1 MKKLLNILALS
12 AVALAAF
19 SCNDAE
25 YGVSEE
31 IEAFFVESFDAT
43 GIAGLPLLVTD
54 DGATAELTVSL
65 TKKTRTGAS
74 FRLVVDQ
81 AVLDQY
87 NKENNMVYSV
97 LDEAYYD
104 LGGEITI
111 EPDAYSALPV
121 QISISPVPNELSGSL
136 LAIPVR
142 LEKVS
147 GDAGVTSTTS
157 TYVIV
162 VNTILRSTLPMFN
175 GRPDLTVVWPEG
187 TWTTTEYTFEGKFQI
202 ALPYDRDRVF
212 FKNQV
217 DGDDASVNFILTRWE
232 DPQTAPHSGRYDH
245 DGIQYL
251 GRGRAHFNPGED
263 DAFYIKPDVWQH
275 YAITFDGSTATMYVN
290 GRNAAT
296 NTYASG
302 TTTFQH
308 SGWFIQGDD
317 AANHWSGAKIIVTEL
332 RIWRTC
338 RTAEQIT
345 NNINNTGTPNA
356 DLVAYWRL
364 NKESYNEAEG
374 YFEDLSGNGVLLQTS
389 SSTNITWIED
399 IESTATSTPWP

>member
-97 LDEAYYD
+97 LDEEYYD

-142 LEKVS
+142 LERVS

-245 DGIQYL
+245 DGIQ
-251 GRGRAHFNPGED
+251 
-263 DAFYIKPDVWQH
+263 
-275 YAITFDGSTATMYVN
+275 
-290 GRNAAT
+290 
-296 NTYASG
+296 
-302 TTTFQH
+302 
-308 SGWFIQGDD
+308 
-317 AANHWSGAKIIVTEL
+317 
-332 RIWRTC
+332 
-338 RTAEQIT
+338 
-345 NNINNTGTPNA
+345 
-356 DLVAYWRL
+356 
-364 NKESYNEAEG
+364 
-374 YFEDLSGNGVLLQTS
+374 
-389 SSTNITWIED
+389 
-399 IESTATSTPWP
+399 